1 MRTGVPDVC
10 PGPPGSAG
18 GEAFDSDAA
27 RAGPALPGLGPWH
40 ITRTLGR
47 DLCGTYYAGRRADGE
62 RATLYL
68 LSGDRTTSADQL
80 HALIEL
86 HRELLHPGLIRF
98 HGVGHDGGDCY
109 LIADPVDESLAPL
122 RTRRPPPGQVGPF
135 GAALAGAL
143 AAAHEHDLLHGA
155 LTLDNVLW
163 APYRSP
169 QILGAGVA
177 AVGASDAGALARGD
191 VAALGRVLC
200 ALVAGW
206 PPLGTDERSSEGH
219 LPSRLLPRERM
230 FALVRRLAD
239 PREAIAMREAHAML
253 AEGDSTHSVHLPVVA
268 PPDALPDGARLRPSD
283 TEVSGRTAGPL
294 DSMTRGEPAPVER
307 EAPTGHVGRYRILTR
322 LGRGGMGEVFLAED
336 PALRRGV
343 AIKRIRPGFEHDR
356 TFRARLRREAR
367 LAAHLNHRAIVQVFD
382 LVTDETADHLI
393 MEYIPG
399 PSLHA
404 LVGGNPPPLS
414 EVVRLGAEIAD
425 GLAYAHQHGVIHR
438 DLKLE
443 NILIGTDRQPKI
455 GDFGLAYCLAAAGD
469 GVDESLTGDGVAM
482 GTSRAMSPEQAQG
495 HDVDARS
502 DLFSL
507 GVLLYE
513 LVTGTSPFAAA
524 NRVQT
529 LLRVLHHDPPPVRD
543 LVVGV
548 PRELSDLID
557 ELLDKDPARRPDD
570 AVAVRDRLRGL
581 EDTAP
586 PAALDAPARPSRTM
600 IAERWPTS
608 PTARVMDTELAPL
621 PSVIAPRAGPRPARQ
636 LPNLR
641 AMVIAFAASLCAG
654 FLQIF
659 VAGIGGIA
667 LNDRAAGDAPRV
679 FIGYLAS
686 YHWWVMYMVV
696 VPIWLGSAL
705 PVWAGFTA
713 LGPRG
718 TRARAILLAG
728 AFATCAVLM
737 LAPMRKAIW
746 GTGLDVCQWNYLDCQ
761 PSNPYSPALRGLLM
775 TLGYVH
781 ELLGFTSLFFA
792 AFGVVALSWQSRP
805 GAAMRER
812 MIALLLNQRLCM
824 IAVLGYLIL
833 LRSSKV
839 SIYLT
844 TTGESQDAMTIAGM
858 FSQWGSYFHVINPGT
873 ALNLVLGGIWMVAT
887 IAAHLLVAYASMRPT
902 LSDDAYGIWRVCS
915 EAVTLAGRP
924 FLYCVLGAAFF
935 IVLPPPGWAPLV
947 ALMVGIAGLLVWR
960 RWRT

>member
-10 PGPPGSAG
+10 PGPPALAG
-18 GEAFDSDAA
+18 GEAFDSYDAA
-27 RAGPALPGLGPWH
+27 RGGPAMMPGLGPWQ

-47 DLCGTYYAGRRADGE
+47 DLCGTYYAACREDGE

-68 LSGDRTTSADQL
+68 LSRDRTNGADQL
-80 HALIEL
+80 SALIEL
-86 HRELLHPGLIRF
+86 HRELWHPGLIRF

-109 LIADPVDESLAPL
+109 LIADTVDDTLAPL
-122 RTRRPPPGQVGPF
+122 RTRRPPTGQIGPF
-135 GAALAGAL
+135 GAAVAAAL
-143 AAAHEHDLLHGA
+143 AAAHARDLPHGA

-163 APYRSP
+163 APDRSP
-169 QILGAGVA
+169 RILGTGVA
-177 AVGASDAGALARGD
+177 ALGAADRAALARGD
-191 VAALGRVLC
+191 VAALGRLLC

-206 PPLGTDERSSEGH
+206 PVLGSDVRGGAAH
-219 LPSRLLPRERM
+219 GRV
-230 FALVRRLAD
+230 FALVQRLAD
-239 PREAIAMREAHAML
+239 PREPIAMREARAML
-253 AEGDSTHSVHLPVVA
+253 AEGDPTQTAHVA
-268 PPDALPDGARLRPSD
+268 VGDPLAAPSDDDRPRSSD
-283 TEVSGRTAGPL
+283 TEPS
-294 DSMTRGEPAPVER
+294 GEPAPVER
-307 EAPTGHVGRYRILTR
+307 EAPAGHVGRYRILTR

-382 LVTDETADHLI
+382 LVTDDTADHLI
-393 MEYIPG
+393 MEYVPG

-443 NILIGTDRQPKI
+443 NILIGTDLQPKI

-469 GVDESLTGDGVAM
+469 GVDESLTGDGIAM

-513 LVTGTSPFAAA
+513 LVTGTSPFSAA

-543 LVVGV
+543 VAAGV

-557 ELLDKDPARRPDD
+557 ELLDKDPARRPQD
-570 AVAVRDRLRGL
+570 AIAVRDRLRAL
-581 EDTAP
+581 EDIAP
-586 PAALDAPARPSRTM
+586 PTALDAPARPSRNG
-600 IAERWPTS
+600 IAERLSSS
-608 PTARVMDTELAPL
+608 PTVRLADTDLQPVSRRAAPW
-621 PSVIAPRAGPRPARQ
+621 PVRH

-641 AMVIAFAASLCAG
+641 AMVIAFAASLCVG

-659 VAGIGGIA
+659 VAWTGGIA
-667 LNDRAAGDAPRV
+667 LNDRAAGDASRI
-679 FIGYLAS
+679 FIGYLSS
-686 YHWWVMYMVV
+686 YHWWVLYMVV
-696 VPIWLGSAL
+696 VPIWVGSAI
-705 PVWAGFTA
+705 PVWAGFAALDRRARRVRAVLLAAGFVATAVLLVGPMENAIRGTA
-713 LGPRG
+713 LE
-718 TRARAILLAG
+718 I
-728 AFATCAVLM
+728 
-737 LAPMRKAIW
+737 
-746 GTGLDVCQWNYLDCQ
+746 CQWNYLDCR
-761 PSNPYSPALRGLLM
+761 PRSSYSPTLRGLLM
-775 TLGYVH
+775 VLGYVH
-781 ELLGFTSLFFA
+781 QLLGFSSLKFA
-792 AFGVVALSWQSRP
+792 LFGVLFLSWRSRGP
-805 GAAMRER
+805 GAPVVRDRIA
-812 MIALLLNQRLCM
+812 ALLLNQRLCM

-839 SIYLT
+839 SIYLSM
-844 TTGESQDAMTIAGM
+844 TGESQEAVTIAGM
-858 FSQWGSYFHVINPGT
+858 FAQWGSYFHVINAGT
-873 ALNLVLGGIWMVAT
+873 ALNLVLGGIWMVTT
-887 IAAHLLVAYASMRPT
+887 IASHLLVAYANVRPT

-915 EAVTLAGRP
+915 EAVTIAGRP
-924 FLYCVLGAAFF
+924 FLYCVLGAAVF

-947 ALMVGIAGLLVWR
+947 ALMVAIAGLLVWR